1 MTESASTRSPQSP
14 TSTRRWMKPVA
25 VALAALLIVMMVA
38 YSYASPYVAL
48 KRLRAAADA
57 RDAATLNEYVD
68 YPALRISL
76 KEEAGEMLKRR
87 IGAEHSSNPLLLFG
101 AAIGA
106 ALIGPL
112 VDAYATPEG
121 VAALLNGMPPSGQ
134 PGEVPPPVGPVGSA
148 DTGGTAPSLAPDN
161 APDNAPAHS
170 SAPPVSADSGQ
181 PHPQSTAGYRSPNE
195 FVVTWQRSANG
206 ERYSAILRRHG
217 LFSWKLAGVALN
229 EPAQPPQPTQ

>member
-1 MTESASTRSPQSP
+1 
-14 TSTRRWMKPVA
+14 MKPVA
-25 VALAALLIVMMVA
+25 VAIAALLIVTMVA

-57 RDAATLNEYVD
+57 RDATTLNEYVD
-68 YPALRISL
+68 YPALRVSL

-87 IGAEHSSNPLLLFG
+87 LGAEHSSNPLLLFG

-134 PGEVPPPVGPVGSA
+134 PGEVPPPVASAESAGSA
-148 DTGGTAPSLAPDN
+148 DHGGAAPSPAPD
-161 APDNAPAHS
+161 AA
-170 SAPPVSADSGQ
+170 
-181 PHPQSTAGYRSPNE
+181 STPKA
-195 FVVTWQRSANG
+195 
-206 ERYSAILRRHG
+206 
-217 LFSWKLAGVALN
+217 SWAS
-229 EPAQPPQPTQ
+229 